1 MMARRRASVR
11 KKSGKLRI
19 GDDWNAIT
27 IIALSQSNPLKA
39 VAEFVENSIDARAR
53 NVVITRG
60 QEQGAHYLKI
70 SDDGEGIPRDP
81 EGVPDFRYVATHI
94 CDSIKRQLK
103 TQGEEGIQ
111 GEFGIGLLSF
121 WTVGEEL
128 VLSSAGADGTTYRMH
143 MKKGDPNYRVSQ
155 SRRLF
160 PTQGTELTIRP
171 LLHGPRLFS
180 GEKIQWYLAS
190 ELRDRIRRSAVRI
203 RVVDRRARREFQVE
217 PRQFSGRLLQQLPT
231 PEASRGEVYVELYL
245 AESDGSNRV
254 GLYRSGTRVLE
265 DLAQLAGFQNP
276 PWTDGRI
283 QGIVDAPFLNL
294 TPGTRT
300 GVIQDGAYAEFCF
313 ALEDTTAALKRVIEE
328 QDRAEE
334 ERTSRQILR
343 TIQKAFKEAFLALP
357 PEEYDWFDIR
367 GRDERGVLRQPS
379 PVAGVKVSDS
389 GYLPVEESVDRED
402 EREQKKFFEYA
413 GPLFSARISPASSVL
428 PVDKSRQLRGIARDR
443 SGRQVDEDLQFA
455 WEIVEGEGRL
465 ENENGE
471 IVTFEAPPIPGLS
484 RVQLTVSQ
492 QGIVAQA
499 EAMITVTDSILPES
513 KEASSTREGLPGYT
527 LKRSPGE
534 LWRSRYDRDQN
545 VIVINSGH
553 RDFVFASRS
562 KALKLRYIIRLFAKE
577 LVLSNFPGYSPN
589 ELLERMIELSLYT
602 EEHLK

>member
-1 MMARRRASVR
+1 M
-11 KKSGKLRI
+11 
-19 GDDWNAIT
+19 
-27 IIALSQSNPLKA
+27 
-39 VAEFVENSIDARAR
+39 
-53 NVVITRG
+53 
-60 QEQGAHYLKI
+60 
-70 SDDGEGIPRDP
+70 
-81 EGVPDFRYVATHI
+81 ATHI

-128 VLSSAGADGTTYRMH
+128 VLSSAGSDGATYRMH
-143 MKKGDPNYRVSQ
+143 MQKGDPNYKVSQ

-203 RVVDRRARREFQVE
+203 RVIDRRARREFQVE

-231 PEASRGEVYVELYL
+231 PEPSRGEVYVELYL
-245 AESDGSNRV
+245 AESDASNRV

-265 DLAQLAGFQNP
+265 DLTQLPGFQNP

-313 ALEDTTAALKRVIEE
+313 ALEDTAAALKQVIEE

-343 TIQKAFKEAFLALP
+343 TIQRAFKEAFLALP
-357 PEEYDWFDIR
+357 AEEYDWFDIR
-367 GRDERGVLRQPS
+367 GRDERGAPRQPS
-379 PVAGVKVSDS
+379 PVAGVGVSDS
-389 GYLPVEESVDRED
+389 DALPVEESVDPGN

-428 PVDKSRQLRGIARDR
+428 PVASCAALQGTDRVAR
-443 SGRQVDEDLQFA
+443 
-455 WEIVEGEGRL
+455 
-465 ENENGE
+465 
-471 IVTFEAPPIPGLS
+471 
-484 RVQLTVSQ
+484 
-492 QGIVAQA
+492 
-499 EAMITVTDSILPES
+499 
-513 KEASSTREGLPGYT
+513 STRTSSSFGRSLKEKEDWRTKTARSLP
-527 LKRSPGE
+527 
-534 LWRSRYDRDQN
+534 SRHPR
-545 VIVINSGH
+545 VL
-553 RDFVFASRS
+553 
-562 KALKLRYIIRLFAKE
+562 ALPAF
-577 LVLSNFPGYSPN
+577 S
-589 ELLERMIELSLYT
+589 
-602 EEHLK
+602 